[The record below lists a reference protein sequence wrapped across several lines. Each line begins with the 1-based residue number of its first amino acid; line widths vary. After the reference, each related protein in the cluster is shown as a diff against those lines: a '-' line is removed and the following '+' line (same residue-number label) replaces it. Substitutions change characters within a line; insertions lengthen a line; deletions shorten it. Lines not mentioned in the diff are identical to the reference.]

1 MPAEKDTDAFCKTT
15 LSAMLL
21 KYPPPTI
28 VNFRHKSQ
36 DDLQK
41 ANDTL
46 HDTWH
51 YLNNG
56 KYVQDEDLVLIVD
69 GEKSWFQLPS
79 DVIIKQYTAV
89 LEDANTRLRKKYGM
103 NQDGY
108 QRYIQTIVFGA
119 KKVCQDQ
126 DTACVS
132 APGSIMPDSMYRK
145 EETYNIAD
153 RPAQYLNSKMLM
165 GPARDLKVLY
175 QAALGKLDIKHE
187 HEPTLQSVLATIF
200 AEQQLSRDEPEK
212 RPFSASAKFKALFE
226 GTNEKPGPRNK
237 TVSATNH
244 GRHEFSIGLDYT
256 HTLFQPFAYCTEDE
270 LVPLMHSNATF
281 LARFQHRTAWA
292 KHLILPPSLA
302 ASNPPFWRPDLKR
315 NNPSPDSN
323 KLAYIDDLAFDKK
336 LDFLPKRSTPWS
348 KVPLVQ
354 NTYTGAIPAILFVDT
369 DTNGPNANISFQQ
382 LWYYPFKRA
391 LHRKYL
397 RAHQSA
403 LGYHESLVGGDRS
416 WDTRGGRGGVWTGDE
431 VWLEWGESDG
441 VCGKRKQRESVFEG
455 DVEVTDGVSDDW
467 DDEKE
472 EDNMKERQ
480 RQKDVNEQQN
490 KDREREKQKEANEKW
505 NKERKQKENKKEKLD
520 RLRKEEAEKK
530 KTVDE
535 TV

>member
-21 KYPPPTI
+21 KFPPPTI
-28 VNFRHKSQ
+28 VNFRHKSK

-41 ANDTL
+41 AKDTL

-51 YLNNG
+51 YLNSG

-103 NQDGY
+103 NKDGY
-108 QRYIQTIVFGA
+108 PRYIQTIVFGA
-119 KKVCQDQ
+119 EKVCRDQ
-126 DTACVS
+126 DTACKF
-132 APGSIMPDSMYRK
+132 APGSIMPDNVYGK
-145 EETYNIAD
+145 EEKFDIAD
-153 RPAQYLNSKMLM
+153 RPARYLNSKMLM
-165 GPARDLKVLY
+165 GPARDLKALY
-175 QAALGKLDIKHE
+175 QAALGRLDIKHE
-187 HEPTLQSVLATIF
+187 HKPTLQSVFTAMF
-200 AEQQLSRDEPEK
+200 AKQQLSRDEAEK
-212 RPFSASAKFKALFE
+212 RPFIASAKLKALVE
-226 GTNEKPGPRNK
+226 GTNKKPEPRNK
-237 TVSATNH
+237 TMSATNQQ
-244 GRHEFSIGLDYT
+244 RHEFSIGLDYT

-270 LVPLMHSNATF
+270 LVPLMHSSATV

-292 KHLILPPSLA
+292 EHLILPPSLA
-302 ASNPPFWRPDLKR
+302 ASNPPFWRPDLKK

-323 KLAYIDDLAFDKK
+323 KAAYIDDLSFDKK

-354 NTYTGAIPAILFVDT
+354 NTYTGTIPAILFADA
-369 DTNGPNANISFQQ
+369 DTNGPKANISFHQ

-391 LHRKYL
+391 LLRKYL

-455 DVEVTDGVSDDW
+455 DVEGKDGAY
-467 DDEKE
+467 
-472 EDNMKERQ
+472 ED
-480 RQKDVNEQQN
+480 
-490 KDREREKQKEANEKW
+490 
-505 NKERKQKENKKEKLD
+505 
-520 RLRKEEAEKK
+520 
-530 KTVDE
+530 
-535 TV
+535 